1 MTDQELT
8 ALQQAILE
16 VDALDLPLREAMR
29 LVTARVGFFVGQQ
42 RYLGEQKR
50 AREIVGA
57 NSTELVET
65 DA

>member
-1 MTDQELT
+1 VTDQELT

-16 VDALDLPLREAMR
+16 VDALNLPLRDAMR

-50 AREIVGA
+50 VREIVGA
-57 NSTELVET
+57 DTTDLVET
-65 DA
+65 EA